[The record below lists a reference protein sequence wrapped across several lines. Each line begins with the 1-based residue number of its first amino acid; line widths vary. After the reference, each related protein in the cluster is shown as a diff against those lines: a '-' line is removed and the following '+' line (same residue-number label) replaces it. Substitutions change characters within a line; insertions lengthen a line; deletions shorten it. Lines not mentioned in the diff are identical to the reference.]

1 LDPDPDRYTARKAGS
16 GSVTNENLRIRNPAG
31 NCKSLYQLST
41 VADWAASNFA
51 VNKEGKLFLIDL
63 ENIIIVNQT
72 RLRNL
77 RAPGTR

>member
-1 LDPDPDRYTARKAGS
+1 
-16 GSVTNENLRIRNPAG
+16 
-31 NCKSLYQLST
+31 
-41 VADWAASNFA
+41 

-77 RAPGTR
+77 RAPGTGY